1 MLSIPSKRRTS
12 LLRISFLFFFLVADG
27 VSTRNEGIEITAKR
41 RRIERNQQNIK
52 RQHNLSRK
60 EQRERELNQRNNNR
74 YYELFDSSQS
84 NSKTTLL
91 DVWLCLA
98 CALGWSIWLISSKQP
113 PQELVFEQQESAKAM
128 GHVLQ
133 VSLGEDSL
141 GTGIPV
147 YYAVVDF
154 VAQGASD
161 EEHIQV
167 RKVFTS
173 KSLLEEG
180 FANVEVMYLVDDPTT
195 AVLMED
201 FLDQKRNGEFEA
213 PPTNEY
219 SVAIYILSLLL
230 IGFSLFGGVRMA
242 NHLETPLYG
251 YISLGLGVLLLFPSA
266 KVLYRVVTHLYGLAG
281 PLTDRPGIIVHGK
294 RLYWKNQCHATLNP
308 MEILGVEKDNS
319 LSTVLELSDLPPSTG
334 NSTGKVRLYQAE
346 TPKMFPNAGCGSGN
360 FNVHLPTERFRTH
373 SSLSSIG
380 NSTSQNLEKSSSSRS
395 ETSILQGYQKFEEKE
410 HLRPADS

>member
-12 LLRISFLFFFLVADG
+12 LLRISFLLFFLVADG
-27 VSTRNEGIEITAKR
+27 VSTRNEGIEITNKR
-41 RRIERNQQNIK
+41 RIIDRNQQNIK
-52 RQHNLSRK
+52 RRHNLSRK

-84 NSKTTLL
+84 NSNTTLL

-113 PQELVFEQQESAKAM
+113 PQELIFEQQESAKAM

-154 VAQGASD
+154 VVQGASD

-195 AVLMED
+195 AVLMEY
-201 FLDQKRNGEFEA
+201 FLD
-213 PPTNEY
+213 
-219 SVAIYILSLLL
+219 
-230 IGFSLFGGVRMA
+230 LF
-242 NHLETPLYG
+242 
-251 YISLGLGVLLLFPSA
+251 
-266 KVLYRVVTHLYGLAG
+266 
-281 PLTDRPGIIVHGK
+281 
-294 RLYWKNQCHATLNP
+294 
-308 MEILGVEKDNS
+308 NS
-319 LSTVLELSDLPPSTG
+319 
-334 NSTGKVRLYQAE
+334 
-346 TPKMFPNAGCGSGN
+346 
-360 FNVHLPTERFRTH
+360 
-373 SSLSSIG
+373 
-380 NSTSQNLEKSSSSRS
+380 
-395 ETSILQGYQKFEEKE
+395 
-410 HLRPADS
+410 